1 MQIIVL
7 WLLRGQSRR
16 AVPHLSATVL
26 GAMLWGKGMQSL
38 SSPWA
43 LASSGCAPQVV
54 LLAALVCELPDLW
67 EALSQACA
75 YWCLLM
81 LKEIVGEPL
90 LCQGMS
96 SPGLFSGAG
105 KTRCTPQ
112 GELVG
117 HLPVFSGKL
126 VSGWV
131 SLPQPWPAVSERR
144 RGEGKENGGHAA
156 ESSSLW
162 NKRQGPTHSHY
173 TTTVM

>member
-81 LKEIVGEPL
+81 LKEMVGEPL

-96 SPGLFSGAG
+96 SPGLFSGTG

-117 HLPVFSGKL
+117 HWFLACLLWEIGI
-126 VSGWV
+126 WV
-131 SLPQPWPAVSERR
+131 GVTAPALACGVREKEGRR
-144 RGEGKENGGHAA
+144 EGEWRAC
-156 ESSSLW
+156 S
-162 NKRQGPTHSHY
+162 
-173 TTTVM
+173 